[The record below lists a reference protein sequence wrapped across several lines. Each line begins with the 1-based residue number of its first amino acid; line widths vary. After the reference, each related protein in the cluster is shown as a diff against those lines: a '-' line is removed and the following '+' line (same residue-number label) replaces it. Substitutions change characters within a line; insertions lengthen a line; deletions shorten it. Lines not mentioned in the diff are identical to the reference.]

1 MDVGMIEEFVE
12 YLIDNE
18 RSQNTIKK
26 YQRDL
31 RYFFKFLDNETVDK
45 KKVREYKMY
54 LMERYAPR
62 SVNSMLTALNSFF
75 DYIGRLDLKV
85 KTIRIQK
92 KIFINEDKNL
102 TKQDYRQL
110 VHACQDDLR
119 MQLIIETLCSTG
131 MRVSELQYITVEN
144 F

>member
-1 MDVGMIEEFVE
+1 MIEEFVE

-92 KIFINEDKNL
+92 KIFISEDKNL

>member
-92 KIFINEDKNL
+92 KIFISEDKNL